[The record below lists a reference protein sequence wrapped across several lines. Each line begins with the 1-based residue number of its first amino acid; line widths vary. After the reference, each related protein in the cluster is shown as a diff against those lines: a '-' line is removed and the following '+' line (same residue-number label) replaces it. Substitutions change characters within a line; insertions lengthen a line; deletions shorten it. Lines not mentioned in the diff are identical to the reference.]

1 MTDLN
6 HTGNKTIYSSTFQ
19 HRQLIISFPYLIS
32 FTQQFI
38 HTQTD
43 KDTAYTH
50 VFHNIIPSYPHTF
63 HMQECTH
70 THMYTHTHTHTH
82 MHIHIYGVKYYHNG
96 SLGNYTDTNT
106 SQHCILKMLIH
117 M

>member
-19 HRQLIISFPYLIS
+19 YRQLIISFPYLIS

-38 HTQTD
+38 HTLTD

-63 HMQECTH
+63 HMQEFTH
-70 THMYTHTHTHTH
+70 TYTHTHTHTH
-82 MHIHIYGVKYYHNG
+82 TCT
-96 SLGNYTDTNT
+96 YTYIELNVTIMAVFANIPKP
-106 SQHCILKMLIH
+106 ILPSTAF
-117 M
+117 